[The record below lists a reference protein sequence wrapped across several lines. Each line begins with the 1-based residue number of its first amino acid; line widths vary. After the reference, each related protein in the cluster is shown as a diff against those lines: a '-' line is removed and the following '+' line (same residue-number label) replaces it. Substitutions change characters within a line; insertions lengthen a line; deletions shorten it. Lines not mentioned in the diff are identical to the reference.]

1 MDNALSK
8 TKYYSGLV
16 LNQEGTK
23 NIKMTLQQSTENDF
37 QPTTGGH
44 STKFTCKILLKGTCN
59 DSKWIKCILRTGNY
73 HTWARK
79 NLCKVCAP
87 TKCVIRKNS
96 DYMPEGIFWGK
107 WSTYTVLSV
116 NVFITFHSHYSLVSM
131 CIRGGGS
138 PVGNK
143 IRISWQ

>member
-1 MDNALSK
+1 VDNALSK

-87 TKCVIRKNS
+87 TKCV
-96 DYMPEGIFWGK
+96 
-107 WSTYTVLSV
+107 
-116 NVFITFHSHYSLVSM
+116 
-131 CIRGGGS
+131 
-138 PVGNK
+138 
-143 IRISWQ
+143 